1 MSSYPVINNRPIDQW
16 RVTDLKDELRKR
28 RLPVKGLK
36 EDLVR
41 RLFDSINTEE
51 AASKATEDVELTA
64 ADDQQ
69 PDVNVTQ
76 ETTVTIT

>member
-36 EDLVR
+36 EELVR
-41 RLFDSINTEE
+41 RLFQFHSDR
-51 AASKATEDVELTA
+51 AHC
-64 ADDQQ
+64 
-69 PDVNVTQ
+69 
-76 ETTVTIT
+76 